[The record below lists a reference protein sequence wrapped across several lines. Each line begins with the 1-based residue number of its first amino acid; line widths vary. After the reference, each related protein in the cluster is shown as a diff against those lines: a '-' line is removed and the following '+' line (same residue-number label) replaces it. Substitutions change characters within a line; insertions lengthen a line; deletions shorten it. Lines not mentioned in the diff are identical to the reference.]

1 MKENALQCSAE
12 TSVTDEVLQAEH
24 QYSSRSCD
32 RVEMSGVMSGDS
44 IGCHCVMST
53 IQRGRY
59 SILDISMLTCCIS
72 SRTRKNLVLAFTEN

>member
-1 MKENALQCSAE
+1 M
-12 TSVTDEVLQAEH
+12 TDEVFQAEH
-24 QYSSRSCD
+24 LYGSWQSG

-72 SRTRKNLVLAFTEN
+72 SRTRKNLVLAFTAEN